1 MSEQDDTSTGG
12 GSVFDRVKRPAG
24 GGPAGGS
31 GGAGAPEGPE
41 VLGTPPAPTDST
53 QLEEHTSWRHAGVA
67 HRPPRAED
75 VDRRAERR
83 AERLIALWFTVSVI
97 GTLGFIV
104 ANFAGDK
111 HKAYYTPCL
120 GLGIAL
126 AVGGLGVGM
135 ILWAKRLMPHEQAVQ
150 ERHSFKST
158 DVETAVLEEEVALG
172 FDAMGLGR
180 FKLVRRSLLGAGAV
194 LGGLAVV
201 PLLNLTNAKP
211 GKKLDHTHW
220 VKGARMVTGEGR
232 FVKLGDISIGGIE
245 TVFPAVPVKD
255 AGGTTRFEPQLDL
268 HTKADSATILVRLE
282 PGINKPRPGREN
294 WDLAGLV
301 AYSKIC
307 SHAGCPVSLY
317 EQQTHHLL
325 CPCHQSVFDVPD
337 GCRAIFGPA
346 SRSLPQLALG
356 VDGDGYLIARDGDY
370 TEPIGPAFWE
380 RS

>member
-1 MSEQDDTSTGG
+1 MSEQDDTPTGG

-24 GGPAGGS
+24 EGPAGGS

-53 QLEEHTSWRHAGVA
+53 QLEEHTSWRRAGVER
-67 HRPPRAED
+67 RPPRAED
-75 VDRRAERR
+75 VDLRAERR
-83 AERLIALWFTVSVI
+83 AERLIAAWFTISVI

-104 ANFAGDK
+104 TNFVGDK

-120 GLGIAL
+120 GLAIAL

-150 ERHSFKST
+150 DRHTFKST
-158 DVETAVLEEEVALG
+158 DEETAVLEEEVALG
-172 FDAMGLGR
+172 FEAMGLGR
-180 FKLVRRSLLGAGAV
+180 HKLLRRSLLGAGAI
-194 LGGLAVV
+194 LGGLTVV

-245 TVFPAVPVKD
+245 TVFPAVPTKD
-255 AGGTTRFEPQLDL
+255 AGGTTKFEPLLDL
-268 HTKADSATILVRLE
+268 HAKADSATILVRME

-294 WDLAGLV
+294 WDLNGLV

-356 VDGDGYLIARDGDY
+356 VDGEGYLIARDGDY

>member
-1 MSEQDDTSTGG
+1 MSAHDENPPAQGGAGG

-24 GGPAGGS
+24 GGGEGAGG
-31 GGAGAPEGPE
+31 GGPE
-41 VLGTPPAPTDST
+41 ALGTPPAPTDSS
-53 QLEEHTSWRHAGVA
+53 QLPEHTSWQQTGVA

-83 AERLIALWFTVSVI
+83 AERLIAFWFFVSVV
-97 GTLGFIV
+97 GTVLFIV
-104 ANFAGDK
+104 VNFVGDK
-111 HKAYYTPCL
+111 HEPYYTPL
-120 GLGIAL
+120 LGTGMGLALAGLGI
-126 AVGGLGVGM
+126 GM

-150 ERHSFKST
+150 DRHPFRST
-158 DVETAVLEEEVALG
+158 DEETAVLEEEVALG
-172 FDAMGLGR
+172 WKDMGLGR
-180 FKLVRRSLLGAGAV
+180 HKVLRRSLLGAGTV
-194 LGGLAVV
+194 LGGLLVV

-232 FVKLGDISIGGIE
+232 LVKMGDLAIGAIE
-245 TVFPAVPVKD
+245 TVFPSVPHVN
-255 AGGTTRFEPQLDL
+255 ANGETEWPTHVDL
-268 HTKADSATILVRLE
+268 HTKADSATILIRLE
-282 PGINKPRPGREN
+282 PGIDKPRPGRED
-294 WDLAGLV
+294 WGIDGLV

-307 SHAGCPVSLY
+307 THAGCPVSLY

-346 SRSLPQLALG
+346 SRSLPQLAIG
-356 VDGDGYLIARDGDY
+356 VDDEGYLIARDGDY

>member
-1 MSEQDDTSTGG
+1 MSEQDETPAGGG

-24 GGPAGGS
+24 GGSDGGS
-31 GGAGAPEGPE
+31 GGPE

-53 QLEEHTSWRHAGVA
+53 QLEEHTAWRHAGVA
-67 HRPPRAED
+67 HRAPRAED

-83 AERLIALWFTVSVI
+83 AERLIAFWFTASVI

-104 ANFAGDK
+104 ANFVGDK
-111 HKAYYTPCL
+111 HKAYYTPVL
-120 GLGIAL
+120 GTALGL
-126 AVGGLGVGM
+126 AVGGLGIGM

-158 DVETAVLEEEVALG
+158 DEETAVFEEEVALG
-172 FDAMGLGR
+172 FHDMGLGR
-180 FKLVRRSLLGAGAV
+180 HKLLRRSLLGAGAV
-194 LGGLAVV
+194 LGGLTVV

-232 FVKLGDISIGGIE
+232 FVKLGEIAIGGIE
-245 TVFPAVPVKD
+245 TVFPAVPITN
-255 AGGTTRFEPQLDL
+255 ASGETEFEPLLDL
-268 HTKADSATILVRLE
+268 HAKADSATILVRLE
-282 PGINKPRPGREN
+282 PGINKPRQGRDG
-294 WDLAGLV
+294 WDVDGLV

-356 VDGDGYLIARDGDY
+356 VDDEGYLIARDGDY